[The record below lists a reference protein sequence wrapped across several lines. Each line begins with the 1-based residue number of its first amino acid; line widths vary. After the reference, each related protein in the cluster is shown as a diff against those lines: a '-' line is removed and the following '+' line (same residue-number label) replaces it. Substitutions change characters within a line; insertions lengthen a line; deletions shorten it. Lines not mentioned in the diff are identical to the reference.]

1 MTDRGNHSV
10 RRVTMAE
17 AVSTVA
23 GHGQE
28 GYADGEGAAV
38 RFDCPCAVVVDK
50 EGTIAVAD
58 RGNHRLRRMTG
69 QYLRR

>member
-10 RRVTMAE
+10 RRLTME
-17 AVSTVA
+17 EEA

>member
-1 MTDRGNHSV
+1 M
-10 RRVTMAE
+10 E
-17 AVSTVA
+17 EEA